1 MNGNAHVVNLEYG
14 PCIAYRC
21 KTHISYSDNKMNE
34 YFRFSSKSTT
44 PEAILLS
51 NF

>member
-14 PCIAYRC
+14 PCIVYRY
-21 KTHISYSDNKMNE
+21 KTHIRYSDKKMNK
-34 YFRFSSKSTT
+34 YFCFSTKSTT